1 MIIQSISL
9 TLQRPRSV
17 NPASKRKKLIVVGK
31 DGFWDNSSP
40 SFHEGE
46 LKWGR
51 GSKFWAT
58 PTAIFLKSDF
68 FHTRKGKGE
77 FFEFG
82 PLKIWF
88 LGFFTKIFNFW
99 IFRQKGSKY
108 SSFEIF
114 GVNFWF
120 LAPSPLFFRFSP
132 KKFQILDFS
141 PKRFKI
147 L

>member
-1 MIIQSISL
+1 M
-9 TLQRPRSV
+9 
-17 NPASKRKKLIVVGK
+17 G
-31 DGFWDNSSP
+31 
-40 SFHEGE
+40 EGE
-46 LKWGR
+46 QILGNPDR
-51 GSKFWAT
+51 KF
-58 PTAIFLKSDF
+58 FKSDF

-114 GVNFWF
+114 GVIFEFLAPPTPYFLGFHLKNFKFWIFHQKGSKYSSFENFEINFWF
-120 LAPSPLFFRFSP
+120 FAPGPLFFLGFT
-132 KKFQILDFS
+132 
-141 PKRFKI
+141 
-147 L
+147 

>member
-1 MIIQSISL
+1 M
-9 TLQRPRSV
+9 PG
-17 NPASKRKKLIVVGK
+17 VVGK
-31 DGFWDNSSP
+31 KGFWTNSSP

-46 LKWGR
+46 LKWGW

-58 PTAIFLKSDF
+58 PTANFFKSDF
-68 FHTRKGKGE
+68 FHTWKGKGE

-99 IFRQKGSKY
+99 IFRQNGSKY
-108 SSFEIF
+108 SSFDIF
-114 GVNFWF
+114 GVNFGF
-120 LAPSPLFFRFSP
+120 LHQAPYFFRFLP

-141 PKRFKI
+141 PKRPKMLYFFKI
-147 L
+147 WG

>member
-1 MIIQSISL
+1 MWI
-9 TLQRPRSV
+9 TR
-17 NPASKRKKLIVVGK
+17 VVGK
-31 DGFWDNSSP
+31 GCIWANSTP
-40 SFHEGE
+40 TFHVGV
-46 LKWGR
+46 LIWGW
-51 GSKFWAT
+51 GCKFWAT
-58 PTAIFLKSDF
+58 PTAKVGGIDF

-114 GVNFWF
+114 GVIFEF
-120 LAPSPLFFRFSP
+120 LAPSPLFLGFHLKNFKFWIFHQKGSKYSSFVKFEINFWFFAPSP
-132 KKFQILDFS
+132 LFF
-141 PKRFKI
+141 
-147 L
+147 